1 MMVAPPNAHSNEV
14 IPLPQ
19 ISIEV
24 HGAPGDAADLY
35 DELQS
40 RRLPGRP
47 TISAASSRD
56 GTLGLLDTILA
67 IVNTV
72 TAVAGLAVAVTQWRK
87 DTDATVTFHLGNG
100 KSVVVDR
107 SDQAAIDHI
116 WKLLEDPDED

>member
-1 MMVAPPNAHSNEV
+1 MMESPRNPYPNEV

-19 ISIEV
+19 IRIEV

-35 DELQS
+35 EELQS

-47 TISAASSRD
+47 TISAVSSRD
-56 GTLGLLDTILA
+56 GTLGLLEAVLA
-67 IVNTV
+67 VVNTV
-72 TAVAGLAVAVTQWRK
+72 TAVASLAIAVMQWRK

-107 SDQAAIDHI
+107 SDQAAIEHI
-116 WKLLEDPDED
+116 WELLEDPDED